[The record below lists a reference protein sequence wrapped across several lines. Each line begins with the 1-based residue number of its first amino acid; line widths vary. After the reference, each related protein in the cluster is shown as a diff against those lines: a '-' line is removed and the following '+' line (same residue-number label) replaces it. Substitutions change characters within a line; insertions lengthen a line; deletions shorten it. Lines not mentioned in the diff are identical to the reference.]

1 MEPYTP
7 RTQTGARKKNI
18 TLSQREYSKITGT
31 IASVRRHR
39 LQQDD
44 IDGELNGRVHG
55 SSSRH
60 SHTGRDWEEP
70 SFIAETSFVKAPL
83 NSRVSLGGNAIGNS
97 KGKAKQESLDHIP
110 IDIQETLIL
119 EDLLYVLMGIEGE
132 YIRFHPDYSPDEDDP
147 IQGVKF
153 VVEPSLDPSV
163 RNLVERLLPLGTYY
177 TGISAFIEHRSHLD
191 YGLVNHALCAAIRDM
206 LKDYQ
211 TLLSQLEHSFNTSP
225 QFSLQKLWFYVHPT
239 VHTLS
244 IIYQLTLEL
253 GTADDP
259 SADLSSSS
267 NSPSTSDAEEE
278 ARNEALGIGTAK
290 LKSVLS
296 ENGLGTSSAGIPVK
310 GGEVLSI
317 IYERMQSMSGD
328 PTANMVYATL
338 LREAGTPYVNMLK
351 EWVMTG
357 RLVDPY
363 EELMVKESKFI
374 NRGILEM
381 DYTDEYWE
389 RRYTLRD
396 GSTISGS
403 KGHKAGIPLPRSAGG
418 RLPGGA
424 CIPPLLKGWKHKIL
438 LAGKYLNVIRE
449 CGIEIHRA
457 QNDPHDETFSM
468 NDERFYTFLED
479 AYTHANQTLLQ
490 LLLKDQDLIPR
501 LRSLKRYFFL
511 SQSFFLTHL
520 LDLASNELRKSTRSA
535 SLVKLQS
542 LLELTLNTEERED
555 TMFREDVK
563 VVMAGSGLYDWLM
576 KIISTGGLGSER
588 VGESEV
594 GNEEAKKEQKDD
606 KKPLLASDTL
616 ALDYHV
622 KFPLSLV
629 ISRKTILRYQL
640 IFRFL
645 LHLKNVE
652 QSLGLMW
659 IEQKTTPW
667 RQRVHHTLRPS
678 SSHSNSN
685 STPTST
691 PIPTTPAESS
701 SSPSPFPSSLPS
713 SSSSSEPEFEKWR
726 LRVFLLRARMLAF
739 IQQILSFATFEVL
752 EPNWRALEVK
762 LDKVTTVDQ
771 LLRDH
776 LDFLDTCLKECMLT
790 SAKLLKAYNKLI
802 VTCATF
808 ALYAAPYTKSAN
820 QAISGTETTE
830 GQRRR
835 WEYQLKFEKNFDH
848 WFKVFLDCVQFYAS
862 SENGSLLPLVVRLSS
877 ISRRS
882 TST

>member
-1 MEPYTP
+1 MDPYTP
-7 RTQTGARKKNI
+7 RTQTGRKKNI
-18 TLSQREYSKITGT
+18 TLSQKEYSKITGT

-39 LQQDD
+39 LQQDG
-44 IDGELNGRVHG
+44 INEELSNGRVH
-55 SSSRH
+55 SSRH
-60 SHTGRDWEEP
+60 SGRDWDEP

-83 NSRVSLGGNAIGNS
+83 NSRVSLGGNAIGNT
-97 KGKAKQESLDHIP
+97 KGKAKQESLDHVP
-110 IDIQETLIL
+110 LDIQEAMIL

-132 YIRFHPDYSPDEDDP
+132 YIRFHQDYSPDEDDP
-147 IQGVKF
+147 IQGVRF
-153 VVEPSLDPSV
+153 VVESSLDPSI

-244 IIYQLTLEL
+244 LIYQLTLEL

-259 SADLSSSS
+259 SGDLSSSSS

-296 ENGLGTSSAGIPVK
+296 ENGLGSSSAGIAVK

-338 LREAGTPYVNMLK
+338 LREAGTPYVTMVK

-396 GSTISGS
+396 GSTLSGS

-424 CIPPLLKGWKHKIL
+424 CIPLLLEGWKHKIL

-449 CGIEIHRA
+449 CGIEIRRS
-457 QNDPHDETFSM
+457 QNLSEEDEKLSM
-468 NDERFYTFLED
+468 NDERFYTFLEE

-511 SQSFFLTHL
+511 SQSFFLTHF
-520 LDLASNELRKSTRSA
+520 LDLSANELRKSTRSA

-588 VGESEV
+588 VGEGEV
-594 GNEEAKKEQKDD
+594 GNGNVNEEKKEQKDD

-645 LHLKNVE
+645 LHLKHVE
-652 QSLGLMW
+652 QSLGAMW

-667 RQRVHHTLRPS
+667 RQRVGGHHNSSTPKTTSRPS
-678 SSHSNSN
+678 SRL
-685 STPTST
+685 
-691 PIPTTPAESS
+691 
-701 SSPSPFPSSLPS
+701 SPSPSSYPSPTVEP
-713 SSSSSEPEFEKWR
+713 SSSSEPEFEKWR
-726 LRVFLLRARMLAF
+726 LRVFLLRARMLSF

-762 LDKVTTVDQ
+762 LDKVRTVDD

-820 QAISGTETTE
+820 QAISETETAE

-877 ISRRS
+877 ISRRN
-882 TST
+882 T

>member
-7 RTQTGARKKNI
+7 RTQTGGRKKNI
-18 TLSQREYSKITGT
+18 TLSQKEYSKITGT

-44 IDGELNGRVHG
+44 IHQELNGRVHER
-55 SSSRH
+55 SSRH
-60 SHTGRDWEEP
+60 SGRDWDEP

-83 NSRVSLGGNAIGNS
+83 NSRVSLGGNTIANN
-97 KGKAKQESLDHIP
+97 KEKAKQQSLDHVP
-110 IDIQETLIL
+110 LDVQEAMIL

-132 YIRFHPDYSPDEDDP
+132 CIQFHSDYSPDEDDP
-147 IQGVKF
+147 IRGVRF
-153 VVEPSLDPSV
+153 IVEPSLDPSV

-211 TLLSQLEHSFNTSP
+211 TLLSQLEHSFNFSP

-244 IIYQLTLEL
+244 LIYQLTLEL

-259 SADLSSSS
+259 SADLSSSSS

-278 ARNEALGIGTAK
+278 ARNEALGIGSAK

-296 ENGLGTSSAGIPVK
+296 ENGLGTSSAGIAVK

-317 IYERMQSMSGD
+317 IYERMQNMSGD
-328 PTANMVYATL
+328 PTANLVYATL
-338 LREAGTPYVNMLK
+338 LREAGTPYVTMLK

-396 GSTISGS
+396 GSTLSGS
-403 KGHKAGIPLPRSAGG
+403 KAHKAGIPLPRSGGG

-424 CIPPLLKGWKHKIL
+424 CIPPLLEGWKHKIL

-449 CGIEIHRA
+449 CGIEIHRS
-457 QNDPHDETFSM
+457 QNHSDDEKFSM

-511 SQSFFLTHL
+511 SQSFFLTHF
-520 LDLASNELRKSTRSA
+520 LDLSSNELRKSTRSA

-576 KIISTGGLGSER
+576 KIISTGGIGSER
-588 VGESEV
+588 VGENEV

-645 LHLKNVE
+645 LHLKHVE
-652 QSLGLMW
+652 QSLGIMW

-667 RQRVHHTLRPS
+667 RQRVHQSSKINSNPS
-678 SSHSNSN
+678 SNTDAN
-685 STPTST
+685 L
-691 PIPTTPAESS
+691 AKSS
-701 SSPSPFPSSLPS
+701 D
-713 SSSSSEPEFEKWR
+713 PEFEKWR

-808 ALYAAPYTKSAN
+808 ALYAAPYTKSAI
-820 QAISGTETTE
+820 QAISETETAE

-877 ISRRS
+877 ILKRS
-882 TST
+882 S